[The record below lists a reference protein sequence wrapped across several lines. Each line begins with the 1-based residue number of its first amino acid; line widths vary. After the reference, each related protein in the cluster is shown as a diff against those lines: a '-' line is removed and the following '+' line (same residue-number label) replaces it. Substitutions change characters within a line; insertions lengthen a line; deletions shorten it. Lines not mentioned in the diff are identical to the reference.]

1 MRTEDTTDGNEGRE
15 RRREGESTRAETTGK
30 TKLVRDREL
39 DGEKERERERERESG
54 VMRKGEREKERE
66 RKREKQSEMVTERRK
81 VEDGSEKRRANETV
95 RGGNAH
101 FLIS

>member
-39 DGEKERERERERESG
+39 DGEKEREREREREREWG
-54 VMRKGEREKERE
+54 DEKGRKREGKRERE
-66 RKREKQSEMVTERRK
+66 RETERDGDRK
-81 VEDGSEKRRANETV
+81 EK
-95 RGGNAH
+95 GGRW
-101 FLIS
+101 